1 MDVDRPQA
9 DLALLQDMLDG
20 HRHPGSGILSAQGLW
35 DFLEELSRECAL
47 PQGAFSEPCTRLP
60 VPRLHIAPG
69 SEAWDFARQFF
80 FTASRLVKYLGEKIG
95 KCTIP
100 EVVANELFEAAE
112 EKEEEKEE
120 GEGDDWESRQ
130 GIVLEE
136 AARLIAWGVL
146 QEEEDETPEEQKKQ
160 AAHLQELGLVTNPA
174 FPFLACSPDGVIHHP
189 DGRFSLLE
197 IKFPVFRMNT
207 DILHM
212 PQVQMMMGMMHLPWC
227 QYVCNSVS
235 SDPDE
240 PIRIISKSWDIP
252 FCPEYFYR
260 EVIPRVRT
268 AYFTWYFPALL
279 CKLNQD
285 TVPLPRPHWIS
296 QALQGVEDK
305 KKKKQSGYVGLSFQG
320 CSAPPNQA
328 NKLRLMRSLMG
339 DQV

>member
-1 MDVDRPQA
+1 MDEPHATLEQ
-9 DLALLQDMLDG
+9 LQRMLDG
-20 HRHPGSGILSAQGLW
+20 HRDPRSGILSPQGLW
-35 DFLEELSRECAL
+35 AFLVELSQECAL

-60 VPRLHIAPG
+60 APRLHIAPG
-69 SEAWDFARQFF
+69 SEAWGFARQFV
-80 FTASRLVKYLGEKIG
+80 FTASRLAKYLGEKVG

-100 EVVANELFEAAE
+100 EVVASELFTAAE
-112 EKEEEKEE
+112 DSEEKQEE
-120 GEGDDWESRQ
+120 DEGVRGAWESQQ

-136 AARLIAWGVL
+136 AARLNAWGAL

-160 AAHLQELGLVTNPA
+160 AAHLQELGMVTNPA

-227 QYVCNSVS
+227 EYVCNSVS
-235 SDPDE
+235 SNPEE
-240 PIRIISKSWDIP
+240 PIRIISKGWRIP

-260 EVIPRVRT
+260 EVIPRARE

-285 TVPLPRPHWIS
+285 AVPLPRPRWIS
-296 QALQGVEDK
+296 QALQDVEAK
-305 KKKKQSGYVGLSFQG
+305 KKKKQAGYVGMSFQG
-320 CSAPPNQA
+320 CSAPPNQE
-328 NKLRLMRSLMG
+328 NKLRLMQSLAG